1 MKLHEYQAKEIF
13 RKWEIPTPEGAVA
26 FSGIEA
32 IQIAKKLNAS
42 RYVVKAQIH
51 AGGRGKAGGVKLVD
65 SPEEVKAAAEELIG
79 KRLVTHQTGPEGKE
93 VLKVLVEAA
102 SSIKQE
108 LYLGV
113 LVDRNLNRPVIMA
126 SGEGGME
133 IEEVARK
140 SPEKI
145 FKEWVDPL
153 VGFRSFQGMKLG
165 FNLGFDAKLS
175 RKLTAFLD
183 KLVRL
188 FEGVDASLCEINP
201 LVLTE
206 DGEFLALDAKLT
218 LDDNGLARHPDLA
231 ELRDITEE
239 DPLEVDA
246 SKHNLN
252 YIKLDGNI
260 GCMVNGAGLAMATMD
275 MIKLS
280 GAEPANFLDVG
291 GGASAEMV
299 ENAFRI
305 LMSDPKVKAV
315 LINIFGGILRCDTLA
330 TGVVEAAKKVQVDRP
345 IIIRLEGT
353 NVDEGRRILNES
365 GLDFQVA
372 DGMKDASEK
381 IVSIVQSFNQ

>member
-13 RKWEIPTPEGAVA
+13 RQWEIPTPEGAVA

-32 IQIAKKLNAS
+32 QQIAKKLNAAK
-42 RYVVKAQIH
+42 YVVKAQIH

-65 SPEEVKAAAEELIG
+65 SPEEVRAAAEDLIG

-108 LYLGV
+108 LYVGV
-113 LVDRNLNRPVIMA
+113 LVDRDLNRPVIIA
-126 SGEGGME
+126 SAEGGME
-133 IEEVARK
+133 IEEVAK
-140 SPEKI
+140 QSPEKI
-145 FKEWVDPL
+145 FKEWIDPL

-165 FNLGFDAKLS
+165 FKLGFDAKLG
-175 RKLTAFLD
+175 RKLTAFLG
-183 KLVRL
+183 KLVAL

-201 LVLTE
+201 LVLTGE
-206 DGEFLALDAKLT
+206 DDFIALDAKLT
-218 LDDNGLARHPDLA
+218 LDDNGLSRHPDLA
-231 ELRDITEE
+231 ELRDVTEE
-239 DPLEVDA
+239 DPLEVEA
-246 SKHNLN
+246 SKYNLN

-275 MIKLS
+275 MIKFS

-291 GGASAEMV
+291 GGANAEMV

-305 LMSDPKVKAV
+305 LMSDPNVKAV

-330 TGVVEAAKKVQVDRP
+330 TGVVEAAKKVHVDRP

-353 NVDEGRRILNES
+353 NVEEGRRILNES

-381 IVSIVQSFNQ
+381 IVAIVQSFN

>member
-1 MKLHEYQAKEIF
+1 MKLHEFQAKAIF
-13 RKWEIPTPEGAVA
+13 KKWGIPTPEGTVA
-26 FSGIEA
+26 FSAEEA
-32 IQIAKKLNAS
+32 RQIASEMMAD

-51 AGGRGKAGGVKLVD
+51 AGGRGKAGGVRIV
-65 SPEEVKAAAEELIG
+65 STPEEVEIAAGEILG
-79 KRLVTHQTGPEGKE
+79 MNLVTHQTGPEGKE
-93 VLKVLVEAA
+93 VQKILVEAA

-108 LYLGV
+108 LYVGV
-113 LVDRNLNRPVIMA
+113 LIDRKLYRPVVMVSA
-126 SGEGGME
+126 EGGME
-133 IEEVARK
+133 IEEVAQK

-153 VGFRSFQGMKLG
+153 VGFRDFQGIKLG
-165 FNLGFDAKLS
+165 FKLGFDARLS
-175 RKLTAFLD
+175 RKLTAFLA
-183 KLVRL
+183 KLVKL
-188 FEGVDASLCEINP
+188 FEGIDASLCEINP

-206 DGEFLALDAKLT
+206 ENTFIALDAKLS
-218 LDDNGLARHPDLA
+218 LDDNGLSRHPDLA

-239 DPLEVDA
+239 DPLEVEA
-246 SKHNLN
+246 SKYNLN

-280 GAEPANFLDVG
+280 GASPANFLDVG
-291 GGASAEMV
+291 GGANAEMV

-305 LMSDPKVKAV
+305 LMSDTKVKAV

-330 TGVVEAAKKVQVDRP
+330 TGVVEATRKLHVDRP

-353 NVDEGRRILNES
+353 NVEEGRKILNDS

-372 DGMKDASEK
+372 DGMGEASEK
-381 IVSIVQSFNQ
+381 IVSIIQSFA

>member
-13 RKWEIPTPEGAVA
+13 RKWGIPTPEGAVA

-32 IQIAKKLNAS
+32 MQIAKGLKTS
-42 RYVVKAQIH
+42 KYVVKAQIH

-65 SPEEVKAAAEELIG
+65 TPEEVRTAAEELIG

-93 VLKVLVEAA
+93 VHQVLVEAA

-108 LYLGV
+108 LYVGI

-126 SGEGGME
+126 SAEGGME
-133 IEEVARK
+133 IEEVAK
-140 SPEKI
+140 TSPEKI

-165 FNLGFDAKLS
+165 FKLGFDAKLS
-175 RKLTAFLD
+175 RKLTAFLS
-183 KLVRL
+183 KLVDL

-201 LVLTE
+201 MILTE
-206 DGEFLALDAKLT
+206 EDEFLALDAKLT

-231 ELRDITEE
+231 ELRDLTEE
-239 DPLEVDA
+239 DPLEVEA
-246 SKHNLN
+246 SKYNLN

-305 LMSDPKVKAV
+305 LMSDKNVKAV

-330 TGVVEAAKKVQVDRP
+330 TGVVEAAKKVNVDRP

-353 NVDEGRRILNES
+353 NVEEGRKILNES

-381 IVSIVQSFNQ
+381 IVSIVKSFN

>member
-13 RKWEIPTPEGAVA
+13 RKWGVPTPEGAVA
-26 FSGIEA
+26 LSGIEA
-32 IQIAKKLNAS
+32 LQVAKRLQAE
-42 RYVVKAQIH
+42 RFVVKAQIH
-51 AGGRGKAGGVKLVD
+51 AGGRGKAGGVKLVNT
-65 SPEEVKAAAEELIG
+65 PEEVKAAAEYLIG
-79 KRLVTHQTGPEGKE
+79 KRLVTHQTGPKGKE
-93 VLKVLVEAA
+93 VHKVLVEEA

-108 LYLGV
+108 LYMGILI
-113 LVDRNLNRPVIMA
+113 DRDRNRPVIITSA
-126 SGEGGME
+126 EGGME
-133 IEEVARK
+133 IEDVAK
-140 SPEKI
+140 QSPEKI

-153 VGFRSFQGMKLG
+153 VGFCSFQGMKLG
-165 FNLGFDAKLS
+165 FKLGFDAKLS
-175 RKLTAFLD
+175 RKLTAFID

-201 LVLTE
+201 LILTDE
-206 DGEFLALDAKLT
+206 DEFLALDAKLI
-218 LDDNGLARHPDLA
+218 LDDNGLSRHPDLS

-239 DPLEVDA
+239 DPLEVEA
-246 SKHNLN
+246 SKYNLN

-275 MIKLS
+275 MIKFS

-305 LMSDPKVKAV
+305 LMSDKNVQAV

-330 TGVVEAAKKVQVDRP
+330 TGVVKAARKVRVDRP

-353 NVDEGRRILNES
+353 NVEEGRKILNES
-365 GLDFQVA
+365 GLNFQVA

-381 IVSIVQSFNQ
+381 IVSIVQSFS

>member
-13 RKWEIPTPEGAVA
+13 RKWGVPTPEGAVA
-26 FSGIEA
+26 FSDIEA
-32 IQIAKKLNAS
+32 MQIAQGLSSEK
-42 RYVVKAQIH
+42 YVVKAQIH
-51 AGGRGKAGGVKLVD
+51 AGGRGKAGGVKIVAT
-65 SPEEVKAAAEELIG
+65 PEEVKTAAKELIG
-79 KRLVTHQTGPEGKE
+79 KRLITHQTGPKGKE
-93 VLKVLVEAA
+93 VHKVLVEAA

-108 LYLGV
+108 LYVGV
-113 LVDRNLNRPVIMA
+113 LIDRDLNRPVIIA

-133 IEEVARK
+133 IEEVAK
-140 SPEKI
+140 QSPEKI

-165 FNLGFDAKLS
+165 FKLGFDAKMS
-175 RKLTAFLD
+175 RKLTAFLA
-183 KLVRL
+183 KLVQL

-201 LVLTE
+201 LILTE
-206 DGEFLALDAKLT
+206 DDDFLALDAKLS

-231 ELRDITEE
+231 ELRDIAEE
-239 DPLEVDA
+239 DPLEVEA
-246 SKHNLN
+246 SKYNLN

-291 GGASAEMV
+291 GGANAEMV

-305 LMSDPKVKAV
+305 LMSDKNVKAV

-330 TGVVEAAKKVQVDRP
+330 TGVVEAAKKVNVDRP

-353 NVDEGRRILNES
+353 NVEEGRRILNES

-372 DGMKDASEK
+372 DGMGDASKK
-381 IVSIVQSFNQ
+381 IVSIVQSFK

>member
-1 MKLHEYQAKEIF
+1 MKLHEFQAKAIF
-13 RKWEIPTPEGAVA
+13 KKWGIPTPEGTVA
-26 FSGIEA
+26 FSAEEA
-32 IQIAKKLNAS
+32 RQIASEMMAD

-51 AGGRGKAGGVKLVD
+51 AGGRGKAGGVRIV
-65 SPEEVKAAAEELIG
+65 STPEEVEIAAGEILG
-79 KRLVTHQTGPEGKE
+79 MNLVTHQTGPEGKE
-93 VLKVLVEAA
+93 VQKILVEAA

-108 LYLGV
+108 LYVGV
-113 LVDRNLNRPVIMA
+113 LIDRKLYRPVVMVSA
-126 SGEGGME
+126 EGGME
-133 IEEVARK
+133 IEEVAQK

-153 VGFRSFQGMKLG
+153 VGFRDFQGIKLG
-165 FNLGFDAKLS
+165 FKLGFDARLS
-175 RKLTAFLD
+175 RKLTAFLA
-183 KLVRL
+183 KLVKL
-188 FEGVDASLCEINP
+188 FEGIDASLCEINP

-206 DGEFLALDAKLT
+206 ENTFIALDAKLS
-218 LDDNGLARHPDLA
+218 LDDNGLSRHPDLA

-239 DPLEVDA
+239 DPLEVEA
-246 SKHNLN
+246 SKYNLN

-280 GAEPANFLDVG
+280 GASPANFLDVG
-291 GGASAEMV
+291 GGANAEMV

-305 LMSDPKVKAV
+305 LMSDTKVKAV

-330 TGVVEAAKKVQVDRP
+330 TGVVEAARKLHVDRP

-353 NVDEGRRILNES
+353 NVEEGRKILNDS

-372 DGMKDASEK
+372 DGMGEASEK
-381 IVSIVQSFNQ
+381 IVSIIQSFA

>member
-13 RKWEIPTPEGAVA
+13 RQWGVPTPEGAVA
-26 FSGIEA
+26 SSGIEA
-32 IQIAKKLNAS
+32 MQIAKGLPSK

-65 SPEEVKAAAEELIG
+65 TPEEAKAAAEMLIG
-79 KRLVTHQTGPEGKE
+79 KHLVTHQTGPEGKE
-93 VLKVLVEAA
+93 VHKVLVEAA

-108 LYLGV
+108 LYVGILI
-113 LVDRNLNRPVIMA
+113 DRDLNRPVIIA

-133 IEEVARK
+133 IEEVAK
-140 SPEKI
+140 NSPEKI

-165 FNLGFDAKLS
+165 FKLGFDAKLG
-175 RKLTAFLD
+175 RKLTSFLD
-183 KLVRL
+183 RLVQL

-201 LVLTE
+201 LILTE
-206 DGEFLALDAKLT
+206 DDQFLALDAKLT

-239 DPLEVDA
+239 NPLEVEA
-246 SKHNLN
+246 SKYNLN

-275 MIKLS
+275 MIKFS

-291 GGASAEMV
+291 GGANAEMV

-305 LMSDPKVKAV
+305 LMSDKNVKAV

-330 TGVVEAAKKVQVDRP
+330 TGVVEAAKKVHVDRP

-353 NVDEGRRILNES
+353 NVEEGRRILNES

-372 DGMKDASEK
+372 DGMGDASQK
-381 IVSIVQSFNQ
+381 IVSIVQSFT

>member
-13 RKWEIPTPEGAVA
+13 RKWGVPTPDGAVA

-32 IQIAKKLNAS
+32 MQIAQGLSSEK
-42 RYVVKAQIH
+42 YVIKAQIH
-51 AGGRGKAGGVKLVD
+51 AGGRGKAGGVKIVAT
-65 SPEEVKAAAEELIG
+65 PEEAKAAAEKMIG
-79 KRLVTHQTGPEGKE
+79 QRLVTHQTGPEGKE
-93 VLKVLVEAA
+93 VHKVLVEAA

-108 LYLGV
+108 LYVGILI
-113 LVDRNLNRPVIMA
+113 DRDLNRPVIIA

-133 IEEVARK
+133 IEEVAK
-140 SPEKI
+140 QSPEKI

-165 FNLGFDAKLS
+165 FKLGFDAKLS
-175 RKLTAFLD
+175 RKLTAFLS
-183 KLVRL
+183 KLIRL

-201 LVLTE
+201 LILTE
-206 DGEFLALDAKLT
+206 NDDFLALDAKLT

-239 DPLEVDA
+239 DPLEVEA
-246 SKHNLN
+246 SKYNLN

-291 GGASAEMV
+291 GGANAEMV

-305 LMSDPKVKAV
+305 LMSDKNVKAV

-330 TGVVEAAKKVQVDRP
+330 TGVVEAAKKVHVDRP

-353 NVDEGRRILNES
+353 NVEEGRRILNES

-372 DGMKDASEK
+372 DGMGDASKK
-381 IVSIVQSFNQ
+381 IVSIVQSFK

>member
-1 MKLHEYQAKEIF
+1 MKLHEYQAKGIF
-13 RKWEIPTPEGAVA
+13 RKWGVPTPEGAVA

-32 IQIAKKLNAS
+32 MQIAKGLKTN

-65 SPEEVKAAAEELIG
+65 TPEEVKAAAEELIG

-93 VLKVLVEAA
+93 VHKVLVEAA

-108 LYLGV
+108 LYVGV
-113 LVDRNLNRPVIMA
+113 LIDRDLNRPVIIA
-126 SGEGGME
+126 SAEGGME
-133 IEEVARK
+133 IEEVAK
-140 SPEKI
+140 TSPEKI
-145 FKEWVDPL
+145 FKEWIDPL

-165 FNLGFDAKLS
+165 FKLGFNAGLS
-175 RKLTAFLD
+175 RKLSAFLA
-183 KLVRL
+183 KLVKL

-201 LVLTE
+201 LILTDE
-206 DGEFLALDAKLT
+206 ENLLALDAKLT

-239 DPLEVDA
+239 NPLEVEA
-246 SKHNLN
+246 SKYNLN

-275 MIKLS
+275 MIKFS

-291 GGASAEMV
+291 GGANAEMV

-305 LMSDPKVKAV
+305 LMSDKNVKAV

-330 TGVVEAAKKVQVDRP
+330 TGVVQAAKKVHVDRP

-353 NVDEGRRILNES
+353 NVEEGRRILNES
-365 GLDFQVA
+365 GMDFQVA

-381 IVSIVQSFNQ
+381 IVSIVRSFS

>member
-13 RKWEIPTPEGAVA
+13 RKWGIPTPEGAVA

-32 IQIAKKLNAS
+32 MQIAKGLNTDK
-42 RYVVKAQIH
+42 YVVKAQIH

-65 SPEEVKAAAEELIG
+65 SPDEVKAAAEELIG

-93 VLKVLVEAA
+93 VHQVLVETA
-102 SSIKQE
+102 SSVKQE
-108 LYLGV
+108 LYVGI
-113 LVDRNLNRPVIMA
+113 LVDRNLNRPAIMTSA
-126 SGEGGME
+126 EGGME
-133 IEEVARK
+133 IEEVARQF
-140 SPEKI
+140 PEKI

-153 VGFRSFQGMKLG
+153 VGFRSFQGTKLG
-165 FNLGFDAKLS
+165 FKLGFDVKLS
-175 RKLTAFLD
+175 RKLTAFLS
-183 KLVRL
+183 KLVKL

-201 LVLTE
+201 MILTDE
-206 DGEFLALDAKLT
+206 DEFLALDAKLT
-218 LDDNGLARHPDLA
+218 LDDNGLARHSDLA
-231 ELRDITEE
+231 ELRDTTEE
-239 DPLEVDA
+239 DPLEVEA

-305 LMSDPKVKAV
+305 LMSDKNVKAV

-330 TGVVEAAKKVQVDRP
+330 TGVVEATKKVNVNRP

-353 NVDEGRRILNES
+353 NVEEGRRILNES

-372 DGMKDASEK
+372 EGMKDASEK
-381 IVSIVQSFNQ
+381 IVSIVKSFN

>member
-13 RKWEIPTPEGAVA
+13 RKWGVPTPEGAVA
-26 FSGIEA
+26 FTGTEA
-32 IQIAKKLNAS
+32 MQIAKGLKAD

-65 SPEEVKAAAEELIG
+65 TPEEVKTAAEELIG
-79 KRLVTHQTGPEGKE
+79 KRLVTHQTGPQGKE
-93 VLKVLVEAA
+93 VHKVLVEAA
-102 SSIKQE
+102 SSIRRE
-108 LYLGV
+108 LYAGILI
-113 LVDRNLNRPVIMA
+113 DRNQNCPVIIA
-126 SGEGGME
+126 SAEGGME
-133 IEEVARK
+133 IEEVAK
-140 SPEKI
+140 QTPEKI

-153 VGFRSFQGMKLG
+153 VGFRPFQGTKLG
-165 FNLGFDAKLS
+165 FKLGFDVKLS

-201 LVLTE
+201 LILTE
-206 DGEFLALDAKLT
+206 DSDLLALDAKLT

-239 DPLEVDA
+239 DPLEVEA
-246 SKHNLN
+246 SKYNLN
-252 YIKLDGNI
+252 YIKLEGNI

-330 TGVVEAAKKVQVDRP
+330 SGVVQAAQKVHVDRP

-381 IVSIVQSFNQ
+381 IVAIVQSFNQ

>member
-1 MKLHEYQAKEIF
+1 MKLHEFQAKAIF
-13 RKWEIPTPEGAVA
+13 KKWGIPTPEGTVA
-26 FSGIEA
+26 FSAEEA
-32 IQIAKKLNAS
+32 RQIASEMMAD

-51 AGGRGKAGGVKLVD
+51 AGGRGKAGGVRIV
-65 SPEEVKAAAEELIG
+65 STPEEVGIAAGEILG
-79 KRLVTHQTGPEGKE
+79 MNLVTHQTGPEGKE
-93 VLKVLVEAA
+93 VQKILVEAA

-108 LYLGV
+108 LYVGV
-113 LVDRNLNRPVIMA
+113 LIDRKLYRPVVMVSA
-126 SGEGGME
+126 EGGME
-133 IEEVARK
+133 IEEVAQK

-153 VGFRSFQGMKLG
+153 VGFRDFQGIKLG
-165 FNLGFDAKLS
+165 FKLGFDARLS
-175 RKLTAFLD
+175 RKLTAFLA
-183 KLVRL
+183 KLVKL
-188 FEGVDASLCEINP
+188 FEGIDASLCEINP

-206 DGEFLALDAKLT
+206 ENTFIALDAKLS
-218 LDDNGLARHPDLA
+218 LDDNGLSRHPDLA

-239 DPLEVDA
+239 DPLEVEA
-246 SKHNLN
+246 SKYNLN

-280 GAEPANFLDVG
+280 GASPANFLDVG
-291 GGASAEMV
+291 GGANAEMV

-305 LMSDPKVKAV
+305 LMSDTKVKAV

-330 TGVVEAAKKVQVDRP
+330 TGVVEAARKLHVDRP

-353 NVDEGRRILNES
+353 NVEEGRKILNDS

-372 DGMKDASEK
+372 DGMGEASEK
-381 IVSIVQSFNQ
+381 IVSIIQSFA